1 MEIYGLLWPF
11 IEFAKKLDF
20 SSPHMYIHK
29 SLIWASKLHAPKI
42 DETIFSLLQNSAWLL
57 LDVKNSLIIVKL
69 DQWNYEINGR

>member
-20 SSPHMYIHK
+20 SSPHMYIQK
-29 SLIWASKLHAPKI
+29 SLICASKLHAPKI
-42 DETIFSLLQNSAWLL
+42 DKTIFNLLQNSAWLL